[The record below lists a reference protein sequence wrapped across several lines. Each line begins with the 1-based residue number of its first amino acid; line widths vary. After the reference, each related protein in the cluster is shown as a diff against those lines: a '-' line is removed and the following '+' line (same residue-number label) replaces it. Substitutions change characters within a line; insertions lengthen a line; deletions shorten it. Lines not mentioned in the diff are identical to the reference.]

1 MNNKQKYKI
10 LLNIS
15 IGSAILFLL
24 LSFLSMFFYSG
35 GSMINNPK
43 NPLYNE
49 SILSY
54 SHTYNFFSDLGLY
67 TSWSGNTNSISLI
80 LFAYALF
87 FVAVELVAFYYALHY
102 ILKKINI

>member
-24 LSFLSMFFYSG
+24 LSFLAMFFYSG

-67 TSWSGNTNSISLI
+67 TSWSGNTNSVSLHLRREKFLNNEGHKDPI
-80 LFAYALF
+80 KMNM
-87 FVAVELVAFYYALHY
+87 EHQ
-102 ILKKINI
+102 